1 MEEFLELF
9 GNVTVGKLVVIIC
22 AVVFLWKVY
31 GKVSGYFKEKSIRDY
46 EQNKQVQEVIELSKN
61 YPLWRQQSIDIQ
73 VELKNQMQGL
83 AEKMDGLR
91 KVNGEGM
98 AYTWRYRILRFNDEI
113 IQEVRHTKEHFDQI
127 LEDIDNYEKFC
138 KENPDFPNN
147 KAVLAIKNIKD
158 VYDRCVE
165 ENDFL

>member
-1 MEEFLELF
+1 MEQFLELF
-9 GNVTVGKLVVIIC
+9 GDVTIGKVVVVVC
-22 AVVFLWKVY
+22 AGVFLWKCY

-46 EQNKQVQEVIELSKN
+46 EQNKQIQEIIDLSKN
-61 YPLWRQQSIDIQ
+61 YPIWRKQSMGVQ
-73 VELKNQMQGL
+73 VEMNNKMQNL
-83 AEKMDGLR
+83 SDKMDKLS
-91 KVNGEGM
+91 KANGEGM
-98 AYTWRYRILRFNDEI
+98 TYTWRYRILRFNDEI